1 MGVTIVDKFFE
12 IKALNHGIKLFHFWV
27 ICDIFLFILFF
38 DDAIFV
44 FDFKT
49 RVDGIG
55 SGDACEGRGDFL
67 FDVLILFIFIMG

>member
-1 MGVTIVDKFFE
+1 
-12 IKALNHGIKLFHFWV
+12 
-27 ICDIFLFILFF
+27 LFILFF

-44 FDFKT
+44 FDSKT

-55 SGDACEGRGDFL
+55 SGDACEGTGDFL